1 MKSFTIY
8 EEYFDL
14 ITLLS
19 KREQSELLLAICNY
33 MFYDEEPIL
42 NEAQMKIY
50 RNLKRPLDKSKKRST
65 SGSINTS
72 NDNQEEK
79 AGVIKFD
86 DDIILEHGTENYV
99 YVQFELDRHTVADIV
114 ETNKT
119 VQDVLKNK
127 KKTHQ
132 DVNVNVYVNVIK
144 KIINNYFKN
153 KEVLKERFYDFLE
166 IREKLKAV
174 NSDKA
179 VKLLLKDLDNKSDI
193 EQLAMIE
200 KSIKNSWKGLYE
212 LNPQEKRILA
222 NIPEWFNKT
231 ILKKE
236 PTEEEKKYLEEL
248 LREFK

>member
-1 MKSFTIY
+1 MI
-8 EEYFDL
+8 
-14 ITLLS
+14 I
-19 KREQSELLLAICNY
+19 
-33 MFYDEEPIL
+33 
-42 NEAQMKIY
+42 
-50 RNLKRPLDKSKKRST
+50 KK
-65 SGSINTS
+65 
-72 NDNQEEK
+72 
-79 AGVIKFD
+79 
-86 DDIILEHGTENYV
+86 
-99 YVQFELDRHTVADIV
+99 
-114 ETNKT
+114 KT
-119 VQDVLKNK
+119 KKKQNKNK

-153 KEVLKERFYDFLE
+153 KEVLKERFLEFLE
-166 IREKLKAV
+166 IRKKLKAV
-174 NSDKA
+174 NSERA

>member
-42 NEAQMKIY
+42 NEAQMKIF

-72 NDNQEEK
+72 NDNQEENK
-79 AGVIKFD
+79 KETKQNQSKIKMKSN
-86 DDIILEHGTENYV
+86 EN
-99 YVQFELDRHTVADIV
+99 QKR
-114 ETNKT
+114 
-119 VQDVLKNK
+119 NK

-212 LNPQEKRILA
+212 LNPQEKRTLA